1 MRKTH
6 SPNPKGTSEVRGRIS
21 LPSVRISQWRRP
33 SDYWTLLY
41 SILILIK
48 WGPYLKNKGLEF
60 PGVFGCYPLLNW
72 CQIGLL
78 FITLTRAKQ
87 QPHLFC
93 FILDSSWMKKNW
105 LSYLIPVSQSWRFAF
120 STLRAGRPLSQATG
134 RVRNTRTDCALASQ
148 QQWLQ
153 WAPGDHPAH
162 WLNPACQLLIMKLC
176 KYEARISQLTILQWE
191 KVCLLMYNSRANISH
206 REAKCT
212 PFFNLK

>member
-72 CQIGLL
+72 CQIGPL

-105 LSYLIPVSQSWRFAF
+105 LSYLIPISQSWRSLSALFVREGLSARR
-120 STLRAGRPLSQATG
+120 RAGCGIHALTARWHLNSSDSSGLQETTLPTDLILLVSCSSWNCVSMRHVFHNSQFCNG
-134 RVRNTRTDCALASQ
+134 R
-148 QQWLQ
+148 
-153 WAPGDHPAH
+153 
-162 WLNPACQLLIMKLC
+162 
-176 KYEARISQLTILQWE
+176 
-191 KVCLLMYNSRANISH
+191 
-206 REAKCT
+206 KCVY
-212 PFFNLK
+212 